1 MHDTTKSKI
10 PPKRGR
16 RGGGRVC
23 YHLACLLPH
32 GLRHDRLRHL
42 AERGQHDPAAAAG
55 AARASIA
62 GLNTT
67 EREAFAR
74 NYIESALNANAFVD
88 PEKVLVEVGDNPDM
102 EGSYRVVI
110 TYDAAELPI
119 WNLIGSD
126 LLPGPE
132 IRRESVI
139 LNGGV

>member
-1 MHDTTKSKI
+1 MTQPGTKFYRSTE
-10 PPKRGR
+10 G
-16 RGGGRVC
+16 
-23 YHLACLLPH
+23 AAA
-32 GLRHDRLRHL
+32 
-42 AERGQHDPAAAAG
+42 AEFALISPVFFLMVFGMIAFGIWLSASNTIQQAAAG

-74 NYIESALNANAFVD
+74 DYIENALNANAFVD
-88 PEKVLVEVGDNPDM
+88 PEKVLIEVGDNPAM

-139 LNGGV
+139 LNGGI